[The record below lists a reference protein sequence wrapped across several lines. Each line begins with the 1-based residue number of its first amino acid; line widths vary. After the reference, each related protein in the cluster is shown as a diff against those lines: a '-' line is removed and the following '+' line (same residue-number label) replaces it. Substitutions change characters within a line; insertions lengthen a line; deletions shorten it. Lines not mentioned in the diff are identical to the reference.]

1 MYFWGRKYRKMARY
15 CFYCGRE
22 LAAGERCHCKD
33 TGTGTSY
40 TNSGTGSSGPTGG
53 AGTKTAASGPSGN
66 PSVKDHSKRQKK
78 AKSSWKRRKEKAAE
92 DFIEKTGRFNA
103 RRFMRLKTFADQTRT
118 LFPTFAMGLKSIFEY
133 FSRPATKT
141 RQESMRAKRPLT
153 YIHFLFVSLLTG
165 VLALLMS
172 RSGAPLFS
180 EILRFFL
187 GSNIEIVYSHQL
199 ISFFVFSFLA
209 FLFIMTMCVSFYIAA
224 RFSNRKPTF
233 RKVADLVSISL
244 VYLIVME
251 IFMLLSILMGSRG
264 SLSLILIS
272 MLLMGVTHLLSFRNA
287 LGISEDTVFYFLFFV
302 YIFCYVLF
310 RFFLYLVPGIIA
322 FF

>member
-1 MYFWGRKYRKMARY
+1 MARY

-33 TGTGTSY
+33 TGTGASY
-40 TNSGTGSSGPTGG
+40 ANSGTGSSGSTGG
-53 AGTKTAASGPSGN
+53 AGTKAATSGSSGN

-118 LFPTFAMGLKSIFEY
+118 LFPTFAMGFKSIFEY
-133 FSRPATKT
+133 FSRPASKI
-141 RQESMRAKRPLT
+141 RQESMKTKRPLT
-153 YIHFLFVSLLTG
+153 YLHFLFASLLTG
-165 VLALLMS
+165 ALALLMS

-180 EILRFFL
+180 EILRFFI
-187 GSNIEIVYSHQL
+187 GSDIENVYSHRL
-199 ISFFVFSFLA
+199 ISFFAFSFLS
-209 FLFIMTMCVSFYIAA
+209 FLFIMTMCGTFYIAA

-251 IFMLLSILMGSRG
+251 IFMFVTILMGSRG

-272 MLLMGVTHLLSFRNA
+272 LLLMGVTHLLSFRNA
-287 LGISEDTVFYFLFFV
+287 LGLSEDTVFYFLFFV

-310 RFFLYLVPGIIA
+310 RFFLNVAARVIVL
-322 FF
+322 F

>member
-1 MYFWGRKYRKMARY
+1 MARY

-40 TNSGTGSSGPTGG
+40 ASGGTASSGPTGG
-53 AGTKTAASGPSGN
+53 AGTTAASGPNGN

-78 AKSSWKRRKEKAAE
+78 AKSSWKRKKEKAAE

-103 RRFMRLKTFADQTRT
+103 RRFMRLKTLADQTRT
-118 LFPTFAMGLKSIFEY
+118 LFPTFAMGFRSIFEY
-133 FSRPATKT
+133 FSRPASKI
-141 RQESMRAKRPLT
+141 RQESMKTKRPLT
-153 YIHFLFVSLLTG
+153 YFHFLFVSLLTG
-165 VLALLMS
+165 VLALLMC

-180 EILRFFL
+180 EILRFFI
-187 GSNIEIVYSHQL
+187 GSDIENVYSHPL
-199 ISFFVFSFLA
+199 IAFFVFSFIS
-209 FLFIMTMCVSFYIAA
+209 FLFIMTLCVTFYIAA
-224 RFSNRKPTF
+224 RFSNRKPSF
-233 RKVADLVSISL
+233 RKIADLVSISL

-251 IFMLLSILMGSRG
+251 IFLLLSILTGSRG

-272 MLLMGVTHLLSFRNA
+272 LLLMGVTHLLSFRNA
-287 LGISEDTVFYFLFFV
+287 LGLSEDTVFYFLFFV

-310 RFFLYLVPGIIA
+310 RFFLYLIPRVIVL
-322 FF
+322 F

>member
-1 MYFWGRKYRKMARY
+1 MARY

-40 TNSGTGSSGPTGG
+40 TSSGTGSSGPSGG
-53 AGTKTAASGPSGN
+53 AGTTAAASGPSGKS
-66 PSVKDHSKRQKK
+66 SVKDHSKRQKK
-78 AKSSWKRRKEKAAE
+78 PKSTWKRSKEKAAE

-103 RRFMRLKTFADQTRT
+103 RRFTRLKTFMDQTRT
-118 LFPTFAMGLKSIFEY
+118 LFPTFAMGFRSIFEY
-133 FSRPATKT
+133 FSRPASKI
-141 RQESMRAKRPLT
+141 RQESMKAKRPLT
-153 YIHFLFVSLLTG
+153 YFHFLFASLLTG
-165 VLALLMS
+165 VLSLLMC

-180 EILRFFL
+180 EILRFFI
-187 GSNIEIVYSHQL
+187 GSDIENVYAHPL
-199 ISFFVFSFLA
+199 IAFFVFSFIS
-209 FLFIMTMCVSFYIAA
+209 FLFIMSLCGTFYIAA

-251 IFMLLSILMGSRG
+251 IFLLITILMGSRG

-272 MLLMGVTHLLSFRNA
+272 LLLMGVTHLLSFRNA
-287 LGISEDTVFYFLFFV
+287 LGLSEDTVFYFLFFV
-302 YIFCYVLF
+302 YVFCYVLF
-310 RFFLYLVPGIIA
+310 RFFLSLAARAIILL
-322 FF
+322 